1 MARYKVG
8 VVDLGYPHYEWEKE
22 ELAPV
27 GAEIVLRDDPSPEG
41 VRKLCRECDGI
52 LLRQT
57 VIDAPLIREMKKCK
71 VIARYGVGVDN
82 VDIEAATAAGIW
94 VAKVP
99 PYCSDEVAE
108 HALAL
113 ILACARKLTMHER
126 YVRDGKWDL
135 GPREKIYRIQGRTL
149 GMVGCGSIGAAL
161 RKKVR
166 GLDLKVLVFD
176 PYLPP
181 DKARAMDVE
190 LVPLERVCR
199 ESDFI
204 SIHAALTKETRHM
217 IGAAQI
223 ALMKPTA
230 ILVNTSRGP
239 LVNEAALYDALAARR
254 IAFAGLDVFE
264 KEPLP
269 MDSPLRKL
277 DNVILTDHAAWYSE
291 QSLESLQRL
300 AARAVAAVLRG
311 EMPECP
317 VNDPR
322 RR

>member
-22 ELAPV
+22 ELAPI

-41 VRKLCRECDGI
+41 VRKLCAECDGI

-57 VIDAPLIREMKKCK
+57 VIDAQLIREMKKCR

-113 ILACARKLTMHER
+113 ILSCARKLTMHER
-126 YVRDGKWDL
+126 YVREGKWDL
-135 GPREKIYRIQGRTL
+135 GPREKIYRVQGRTL
-149 GMVGCGSIGAAL
+149 GLVGCGSIGAAL

-166 GLDLKVLVFD
+166 GLDLKVLVYD
-176 PYLPP
+176 PYLPT
-181 DKARAMDVE
+181 DKARDMDVE
-190 LVPLERVCR
+190 LASLERVCR

-204 SIHAALTKETRHM
+204 SIHAALTKDTRHI
-217 IGAAQI
+217 IGARQI
-223 ALMKPTA
+223 AMMKPAA

-239 LVNEAALYDALAARR
+239 LVDEGALYEALAKRR

-269 MDSPLRKL
+269 AESPLRGL

-291 QSLESLQRL
+291 QSLENLQRL

-311 EMPECP
+311 EPPECP
-317 VNDPR
+317 VNTPR
-322 RR
+322 RS